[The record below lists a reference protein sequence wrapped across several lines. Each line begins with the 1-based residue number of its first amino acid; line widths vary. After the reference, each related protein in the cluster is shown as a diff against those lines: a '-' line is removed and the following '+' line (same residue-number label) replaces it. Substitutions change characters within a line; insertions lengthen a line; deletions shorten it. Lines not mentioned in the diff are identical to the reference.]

1 MHRQETRQP
10 LTHSLTLTHGQ
21 TDFYSF
27 TCLPTRLS
35 SPLLY
40 LPPQWPSPVTQTSYL
55 QPLRPICLH
64 SAPTVNQRQAA
75 STLWQSII
83 GQKHQTTT
91 SGINTDINNKWSST
105 WWPDATFDKLTN
117 VFKVKELISGLY
129 TLHFTE
135 ANDVSLKF
143 WF

>member
-1 MHRQETRQP
+1 MHRQEPRQP

-64 SAPTVNQRQAA
+64 SAPTVNQQQAA

-91 SGINTDINNKWSST
+91 SGINTDINNQVIQHMMAGCYFWQTCSKLRNWSVVYTHFILQKPTMFPLS
-105 WWPDATFDKLTN
+105 FD
-117 VFKVKELISGLY
+117 FS
-129 TLHFTE
+129 F
-135 ANDVSLKF
+135 
-143 WF
+143 

>member
-1 MHRQETRQP
+1 MHRQEPRQP
-10 LTHSLTLTHGQ
+10 LTRSLTLTHRQ

-117 VFKVKELISGLY
+117 VFKVKELISGLH

-135 ANDVSLKF
+135 ANYVSLKF